1 MDRTRF
7 PSKLP
12 APIRGAMTKGL
23 CHVICEPWI
32 CVHYLDSWDRWDRL
46 VGELSY
52 YGLYGVKIFYIA
64 LAGLR
69 LQEYVGLL
77 LKHRI
82 TELEWQ
88 CILCSILDMIPQ

>member
-7 PSKLP
+7 PSELP

-52 YGLYGVKIFYIA
+52 YGV
-64 LAGLR
+64 
-69 LQEYVGLL
+69 
-77 LKHRI
+77 
-82 TELEWQ
+82 
-88 CILCSILDMIPQ
+88 